1 MISNKFL
8 KRETLAN
15 IEQVKTEFS
24 SVTKQNSHFFLEY
37 KDALSKTSGFVVRQF
52 RKHEL
57 NRKTDDFSSWF
68 HI

>member
-15 IEQVKTEFS
+15 IEQDKTEFS
-24 SVTKQNSHFFLEY
+24 SLSNQNKVIFLEY
-37 KDALSKTSGFVVRQF
+37 KDALSKTSGSVVRQF